1 MPGDRSEVP
10 GPRWRVRQPDA
21 RRWRG
26 WLNRKLAQADVTEPD
41 GSRYL
46 VRISRNLP
54 FRGSPL
60 GPFDDLLPP
69 HLSLTVLVAA
79 NLYARG
85 RSGWSIQIIQP
96 ETAWRA
102 ERVIFTEMVRGGAA
116 VADTAIALAN
126 SVHQGARPWEEPRD
140 AWFRVKQY
148 MNWG

>member
-1 MPGDRSEVP
+1 MIGRRCLDLDGESANLTPAGGDDGSF
-10 GPRWRVRQPDA
+10 GSWR
-21 RRWRG
+21 
-26 WLNRKLAQADVTEPD
+26 KH

-69 HLSLTVLVAA
+69 HLSLPVLVAA

-85 RSGWSIQIIQP
+85 RTGWSIQIIQP

-102 ERVIFTEMVRGGAA
+102 ERVIFTEKVRGGAA

-126 SVHQGARPWEEPRD
+126 SVHQGARPWEEPRG